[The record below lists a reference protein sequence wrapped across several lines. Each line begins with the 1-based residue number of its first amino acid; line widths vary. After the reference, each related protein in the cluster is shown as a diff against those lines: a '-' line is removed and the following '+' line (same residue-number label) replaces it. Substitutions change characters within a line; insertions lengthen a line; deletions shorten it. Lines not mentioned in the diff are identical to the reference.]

1 MIAARTL
8 ASISGNQQDAAF
20 TVHDLRLDSRA
31 VATGDVFFSVE
42 KDMDVAA
49 VYIQQAMDAGATAI
63 VIDEAQVLLDMV
75 GVRLITIPSLQ
86 EKMGEI
92 ADKFYGMPSANTCV
106 VGITGTNGKTSCSH
120 WIAQMWGRLSGPAAM
135 VGTLGC
141 DIFADEKPVKY
152 ALGTTGLTTGDVLS
166 NHRILNDLCS
176 KKVSLVAMEV
186 SSHALDQGRVDGI
199 RFDTAIFTNLTRDHL
214 DYHGDMRAYGEAKCK
229 LFACAS
235 LKWALVNDDDSFSVN
250 IKKCIQLENNQVNI
264 LTYSLENSLADIGV
278 ERYEVTKQGVIA
290 AIRTPWGR
298 GTLQSKYPGG
308 FNLLNVL
315 AVVGTLCSHGIDL
328 QSALTEVSQLQAVPG
343 RTQIVSDENN
353 DLLVIVDYAHTP
365 DALEKILKAVR
376 EQCESNLWCVFGCG
390 GNRDQGKRA
399 LMGAIASVN
408 ADRVVVTSDNPRD
421 EVPQEILNAILSGCT
436 SGDIH
441 SEIDRDQA
449 IGYAIQHALP
459 GDAIVIAGKGHEQYQ
474 EIAGKRYAFSDVAVA
489 VKALRLRKQSKL
501 GGGVQ

>member
-1 MIAARTL
+1 MIAERTL
-8 ASISGNQQDAAF
+8 ESISGNQQDACF
-20 TVHDLRLDSRA
+20 PVHDLRIDSRT
-31 VATGDVFFSVE
+31 VADGDVFFSVE
-42 KDMDVAA
+42 KQIDLAS
-49 VYIQQAMDAGATAI
+49 VYIQQAIDAGAAAI
-63 VIDEAQVLLDMV
+63 VLDQSQVLPV
-75 GVRLITIPSLQ
+75 IAGVKLIAIPSLHA
-86 EKMGEI
+86 KMGAI

-141 DIFADEKPVKY
+141 DIFTDGKSVNNAM
-152 ALGTTGLTTGDVLS
+152 GTTGLTTGDVLS
-166 NHRILNDLCS
+166 NHRILHELRS

-186 SSHALDQGRVDGI
+186 SSHALDQRRVDGI

-229 LFACAS
+229 LFSCPS
-235 LKWALVNDDDSFSVN
+235 LKWALVNDDDSFSVE
-250 IKKCIQLENNQVNI
+250 IKKNIQLENNHVNV
-264 LTYSLENSLADIGV
+264 LTYSLQNSLADIGV
-278 ERYEVTKQGVIA
+278 ERYEVTKQGVVA

-298 GTLQSKYPGG
+298 GALQSKYPGG

-343 RTQIVSDENN
+343 RTQIVSADN
-353 DLLVIVDYAHTP
+353 DDVLVIVDYAHTP

-376 EQCESNLWCVFGCG
+376 EQCEKSLWCVFGCG

-399 LMGAIASVN
+399 LMGSIASVI
-408 ADRVVVTSDNPRD
+408 ADRVIVTSDNPRD
-421 EVPQEILNAILSGCT
+421 EFPQEIVNAILSGCT
-436 SGDIH
+436 SGDVY
-441 SEIDRDQA
+441 SEIDRAQA
-449 IGYAIQHALP
+449 IEYAIQNALP

-474 EIAGKRYAFSDVAVA
+474 EIAGQRYAFSDVAVG
-489 VKALRLRKQSKL
+489 VNALQLRKQSKL
-501 GGGVQ
+501 EGRLQ